1 MANISTYTLDSSI
14 DLNDKVIG
22 TDGTTGEDQGKTKNF
37 SVSALRSF
45 IGSGGNLL
53 TKKITV
59 TTEQLRVI
67 NTTPITVVDV
77 AENEAADVVS
87 VIAKMSN
94 QSTENNLNF
103 PDNLTIEPSDGY
115 GTVYEYILN
124 TGFLNSSLNWIYKPI
139 VAAGNTT
146 PGPITGDVRLKSINA
161 LNTPTETGTATT
173 ELNIWVTYQIINL
186 L

>member
-45 IGSGGNLL
+45 IGSGGNFF
-53 TKKITV
+53 TKKITI
-59 TTEQLRVI
+59 TTDQLKAI
-67 NTTPITVVDV
+67 NTTPITIVDV
-77 AENEAADVVS
+77 AENEVADVVS
-87 VIAKMSN
+87 IIAKVSN
-94 QSTENNLNF
+94 QTLADYLSF

-115 GTVYEYILN
+115 GTSYEYVLP
-124 TGFLNSSLNWIYKPI
+124 TSFLNSNLNFIYKSI
-139 VAAGNTT
+139 AVAGNTA
-146 PGPITGDVRLKSINA
+146 PGPITGDVRLSSTNA

-173 ELNIWVTYQIINL
+173 KLTIWVSYQIIDL
-186 L
+186 S